1 MSSLGGARMVAG
13 LVYALAAITGLAA
26 WIEGETALVVGIIG
40 VVVASL
46 VVTVLGVAHVR
57 RAGA

>member
-1 MSSLGGARMVAG
+1 MVAG